1 MPYTVQA
8 NEYVVVEADS
18 KNLTHVLQVKSADL
32 EFLNLEIV
40 HSDGVNEAGES
51 VQKYKLLFKVPV
63 FIEQP
68 D

>member
-1 MPYTVQA
+1 MPYTAQA
-8 NEYVVVEADS
+8 NEYIVVEADS
-18 KNLTHVLQVKSADL
+18 KNLPYILHAKSADL

-40 HSDGVNEAGES
+40 HSDGVNDAGES

-63 FIEQP
+63 LVEQP